1 MYEFIRSAVAIQVI
15 AAAGAAAALMAVLMF
30 QRSRRAA
37 GKDAL
42 SGGTLRRPE
51 SRIRAMARL
60 GQDKPT
66 GAADQLEPCWY
77 SIDPDARYF
86 SLYFSSACA
95 DGPLQKEWLRRA
107 VLAAPFCGGRRA
119 EMLRTLGLSNAVLQ
133 QKAEESGRGGADMIG
148 SLNGTALTAPE
159 LERLLLL
166 LDREPALRGAA
177 LRCFADSGLP
187 GAFDR
192 LQDIALHDPDPA
204 LRELAAARLEGR
216 ADDETFRLL
225 DAMMADPSPAVRER
239 AARSMAARGG
249 PAEKPCRR
257 RAVPKTETGPA
268 APAAQRLVRCFYER
282 SLDPGRDG
290 DGAGGAG
297 LLLCDAGGESGGAV
311 GLAGA
316 AGAQDAGGL
325 RPS

>member
-30 QRSRRAA
+30 QRGRRAA
-37 GKDAL
+37 GKDAPI
-42 SGGTLRRPE
+42 GGTLRRPE
-51 SRIRAMARL
+51 SRIRATARL
-60 GQDKPT
+60 GQDKPA
-66 GAADQLEPCWY
+66 GAADQLEPYWY
-77 SIDPDARYF
+77 SKDPDERYF

-95 DGPLQKEWLRRA
+95 DGPLQKERLRRA

-119 EMLRTLGLSNAVLQ
+119 EMLCTLGLSNAVLQ
-133 QKAEESGRGGADMIG
+133 QKAEESGRGKADMIG

-166 LDREPALRGAA
+166 LDREPALGGAA
-177 LRCFADSGLP
+177 LGCFADSGLP

-216 ADDETFRLL
+216 AGDETFRLL

-249 PAEKPCRR
+249 PAEEPCRR
-257 RAVPKTETGPA
+257 RAFPKTETGPA

-316 AGAQDAGGL
+316 AGAQDAGDL

>member
-30 QRSRRAA
+30 QRGRRAA

-51 SRIRAMARL
+51 SRIRATARL
-60 GQDKPT
+60 GQDKPA
-66 GAADQLEPCWY
+66 GAADQLEPYWY
-77 SIDPDARYF
+77 SKDPDERYF

-95 DGPLQKEWLRRA
+95 DGPLQKERLRRA

-166 LDREPALRGAA
+166 LDRSPLCGARPWAA
-177 LRCFADSGLP
+177 LPTAACPAPSTACRTSPCTTRTPRCGNWRRRGWKA
-187 GAFDR
+187 
-192 LQDIALHDPDPA
+192 
-204 LRELAAARLEGR
+204 GR
-216 ADDETFRLL
+216 AT
-225 DAMMADPSPAVRER
+225 
-239 AARSMAARGG
+239 RSSACWT
-249 PAEKPCRR
+249 P
-257 RAVPKTETGPA
+257 
-268 APAAQRLVRCFYER
+268 
-282 SLDPGRDG
+282 
-290 DGAGGAG
+290 
-297 LLLCDAGGESGGAV
+297 
-311 GLAGA
+311 
-316 AGAQDAGGL
+316 
-325 RPS
+325 